1 MICKYC
7 GASYA
12 DNLLNCPF
20 CRTENPL
27 EAEKQKKSIFKKY
40 DREADAIREEVAHYP
55 RKAASVFT
63 RKFLIGIAAAVVL
76 AALIAVLCI
85 VLVRKSSQVS
95 YNKHLDHEAVMN
107 EYLDNA
113 DYESMVQYLDSL
125 EKPTDYDK
133 YYQVKRLYDAYA
145 DTIELDASLR
155 EKRTDIP
162 YDVWLDGA
170 EFYVGRQMVQAHFV
184 FYYYDLYKDNSGFI
198 GNKKALDEIYQ
209 WTVDRFK
216 GYGLEDAE
224 LVAIRLDE
232 DPEELRAI
240 KEKLIKYY
248 WQEVNQKEDNE

>member
-76 AALIAVLCI
+76 AALIAVLCV
-85 VLVRKSSQVS
+85 VLVRNGARVG
-95 YNKHLDHEAVMN
+95 YNRHQKQESVME
-107 EYLDNA
+107 EYLDAA
-113 DYESMVQYLDSL
+113 DYEGMVQYLDSL

-145 DTIELDASLR
+145 DTIELDASIR
-155 EKRTDIP
+155 EQRTDIP

-184 FYYYDLYKDNSGFI
+184 FYYYNLYKDNSGFI

-224 LVAIRLDE
+224 LVAIRQDE

-248 WQEVNQKEDNE
+248 WSEVTEKEENR